1 MNDLAIE
8 PIIRQVTAILGEAQA
23 QARTGRTRPDLS
35 QLPTGGLARLI
46 DHTLLRPEVTA
57 RQIEMLCLEA
67 RQWGFFSVCVN
78 SAFVPLAVELLRE
91 TPTLVASVVGF
102 PLGANLP
109 HVKAYEAR
117 QALEQGARE
126 IDMVIHIGALK
137 GRDLLA
143 VFEDIGDVAVV
154 CHEHDALCKVILE
167 TSLLTPE
174 EIVIGCQLARMAGAD
189 FVKTSTGFNEGGA
202 TVEAVALMRRV
213 VGDSMGIK
221 ASGGIRT
228 LASAQAMLQA
238 GANRLGTSAS
248 VAIVSAEQ
256 GSHVSS
262 DSASSY

>member
-8 PIIRQVTAILGEAQA
+8 PIIRQVTAVLGEAQA
-23 QARTGRTRPDLS
+23 QARTGRTRPNLS
-35 QLPTGGLARLI
+35 QLPTGEGIARLI
-46 DHTLLRPEVTA
+46 DHTLLRAEATA

-78 SAFVPLAVELLRE
+78 SVFVPLATELLRG
-91 TPTLVASVVGF
+91 TSTLVTSVVGF
-102 PLGANLP
+102 PLGANLS
-109 HVKAYEAR
+109 HVKAYEA
-117 QALEQGARE
+117 QEDLENGARE

-137 GRDLLA
+137 ARDLLA

-174 EIVIGCQLARMAGAD
+174 EIVIGCQVARMAGAD
-189 FVKTSTGFNEGGA
+189 FVKTSTGFSEGGA
-202 TVEAVALMRRV
+202 TVDVVALMRRV
-213 VGDSMGIK
+213 VGDAMGVK
-221 ASGGIRT
+221 ASGGVRT
-228 LASAQAMLQA
+228 LADAQAMIKA
-238 GANRLGTSAS
+238 GANRLGTSAG

-256 GSHVSS
+256 GHPSS